1 MRRIAIGI
9 LGVLL
14 LSAVAFA
21 TTQGGRAEDETA
33 IRDLVAR
40 YVAAREARDASAI
53 RALFTD
59 DIDQLV
65 SSGEWRRGRDGVVS
79 GTLESSARTRGR
91 RTIAVESIRFVSPD
105 VALADGRYQIENQ
118 TDGTTRRMW
127 TAFVM
132 VRREDGWKMAA
143 IRNMLPAPQAGSR

>member
-1 MRRIAIGI
+1 MRRIALGI

-14 LSAVAFA
+14 LSAAAFA
-21 TTQGGRAEDETA
+21 TTQGRGAEDETA

-53 RALFTD
+53 RALFTE

-91 RTIAVESIRFVSPD
+91 RTITVESIRFVSAD

-118 TDGTTRRMW
+118 GDGTTRRMW